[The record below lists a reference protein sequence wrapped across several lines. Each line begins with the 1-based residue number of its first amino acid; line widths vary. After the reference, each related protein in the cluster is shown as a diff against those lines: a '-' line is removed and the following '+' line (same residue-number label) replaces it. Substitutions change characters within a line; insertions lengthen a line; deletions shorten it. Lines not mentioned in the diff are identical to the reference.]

1 VPRFE
6 LAVREAVTENHGVRI
21 IRTLMRL
28 HRDESAVA
36 TVEFAL
42 VFPVLLAFSLILAQT
57 SMLMAGNLYV
67 HYAANAAARSASLQ
81 VPRRLVSIGGE
92 PSNYVVHAT
101 DWPKHEAITHAAI
114 VAVVPAAGR
123 LDAPATRYD
132 SVPEALTEYFARS
145 DREAPAWIESSV
157 AQKFRYAAKHTRVEL
172 ARVLDDGEMDPVR
185 EGATVRFG
193 PREPIGVRVHH
204 RLHLGVPYAS
214 FFFHDGTH
222 ATANGE
228 TAYAEVIGRAV
239 AINRGVN
246 DALPQEPRIPRQP

>member
-1 VPRFE
+1 M
-6 LAVREAVTENHGVRI
+6 RI
-21 IRTLMRL
+21 LRPLLRL

-42 VFPVLLAFSLILAQT
+42 VFPVLLAFALILAQT

-67 HYAANAAARSASLQ
+67 HYAANAAARAASLQ
-81 VPRRLVSIGGE
+81 VPRQLVSVGGE
-92 PSNYVVHAT
+92 PSNFIVHST
-101 DWPKHEAITHAAI
+101 EWPKHEAITHAAI

-132 SVPEALTEYFARS
+132 TVPDALAEYFARS
-145 DREAPAWIESSV
+145 DRDEPAWIESSV
-157 AQKFRYAAKHTRVEL
+157 AEKFRYAAEHTRVEL
-172 ARVLDDGEMDPVR
+172 ARVLGDGEMDPVR
-185 EGATVRFG
+185 EGATERFG

-214 FFFHDGTH
+214 FFFSDGTH
-222 ATANGE
+222 TTANGE

-246 DALPQEPRIPRQP
+246 DMLPQEPRIPRRP